1 MDDRTRQRGNEPGIT
16 AETVAAN
23 VKQLRT
29 HRGLTQADLSER
41 LTDIGRPI
49 PVASIGKLETGLR
62 KIEVDDLV
70 VLAIALDV
78 SPLTLLLPGSR
89 RATDPVA
96 ATGVTTNAG
105 RLWEWALGVRS
116 LEDGASANEF
126 ASWSVPWWLHVDAD
140 VPTAQMHPVS
150 RAKLEAEHADG

>member
-1 MDDRTRQRGNEPGIT
+1 MT
-16 AETVAAN
+16 ADTVAAN
-23 VKQLRT
+23 VKQLRA
-29 HRGLTQADLSER
+29 HRGLTQADLSQR
-41 LTDIGRPI
+41 LTEIGRPI

-89 RATDPVA
+89 RATDAVA

-105 RLWEWALGVRS
+105 RLWEWGLGVRS
-116 LEDGASANEF
+116 LEEGPTSDEF
-126 ASWSVPWWLHVDAD
+126 TSWSLPWWLHVDAE
-140 VPTAQMHPVS
+140 VPSSLLHPLS
-150 RAKLEAEHADG
+150 REQIESEHADG